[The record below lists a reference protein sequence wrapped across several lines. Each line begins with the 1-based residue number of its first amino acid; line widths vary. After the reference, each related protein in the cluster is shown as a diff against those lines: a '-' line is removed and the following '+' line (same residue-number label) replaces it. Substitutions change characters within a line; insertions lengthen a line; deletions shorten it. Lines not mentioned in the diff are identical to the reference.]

1 MKRYL
6 LLGSFILSLL
16 MITGYTNAQ
25 SSISM
30 NEIYSRGV
38 TGNLDW
44 IEIYNSSLSP
54 VDISGYKIYDSGGKS
69 GSKPKKEFLSG
80 TVIPAQGF
88 AVIVTDTASF
98 DGDQS
103 AFGLSS
109 GGETVWLEDASSTL
123 IDSVVFTA
131 MDVTQSYGRYP
142 DGSSNIQLLNTIT
155 RGTSNNLIK
164 MNEIYSRG
172 VTGNLDWIEIYNT
185 SESDIDI
192 SGYKIYD
199 SGGKSGSKP
208 KKEFPSGTL
217 IPAQGFYVVV
227 TDTADFEGD
236 ASGFGLSSGGETV
249 WLEDINGTLIDT
261 VVFSA
266 MDVTQSYGR
275 YPDGSPNWQLSNTIT
290 RGTPNMVTAVED
302 ENFIVSEY
310 NLAQNYPNPFNPS
323 TTIYY
328 TIPKNSFVQLKVF
341 DLLGQEIASLVNEDK
356 PTGNYKVNFDASTLP
371 SGVYIYKLQA
381 SSFVESKKMILL
393 K

>member
-44 IEIYNSSLSP
+44 IEIYNSSLSA

-88 AVIVTDTASF
+88 TVIVTDTASF